1 MDALLSRSGIL
12 DAKTD
17 LRKAEVYLLAEP
29 GTRMTYDEVRREIE
43 GDFGYGV
50 RSFQR
55 STELKWEELGR
66 ANR

>member
-1 MDALLSRSGIL
+1 MDAMLSRSGIK

-17 LRKAEVYLLAEP
+17 LGKAEVYLLAEP
-29 GTRMTYDEVRREIE
+29 GTQLAHEEIKREIE
-43 GDFGYGV
+43 GDYGYGL

-66 ANR
+66 ADR

>member
-1 MDALLSRSGIL
+1 MDAMLSRSGIK

-17 LRKAEVYLLAEP
+17 LGKAEIYLLAEP
-29 GTRMTYDEVRREIE
+29 GTILTSEEVKREIE

-55 STELKWEELGR
+55 STQLKWEELGR
-66 ANR
+66 ADR